1 MNTTQTSRPPVWRV
15 LLYALLALGL
25 LSGLPYVRGVPPLV
39 GTAVATVVFL
49 LLSLLI
55 IREMAR
61 FPLAPLWDFMGALVS
76 LSLWYAAGPY
86 AEQYPS
92 LKPLLAALAGLLFM
106 VACVFFGRLLS
117 LIVRE
122 RNMMLPVAI
131 MAGLADVFTVFM
143 GPTGEALKHAPK
155 LVEKLSVGIPQVGSA
170 TGAAG
175 GAGLATIAT
184 AGLGDFIFLA
194 FFFAGMYRFGL
205 RERRTFWV
213 IFVAVLLG
221 MGAVLLL
228 PAVPALPL
236 LPFIVLGFL
245 IANAG
250 TFKLSRQEKVAMVV
264 VVAAVTGLLVGAGLA
279 MRG

>member
-1 MNTTQTSRPPVWRV
+1 
-15 LLYALLALGL
+15 
-25 LSGLPYVRGVPPLV
+25 
-39 GTAVATVVFL
+39 
-49 LLSLLI
+49 
-55 IREMAR
+55 
-61 FPLAPLWDFMGALVS
+61 
-76 LSLWYAAGPY
+76 
-86 AEQYPS
+86 
-92 LKPLLAALAGLLFM
+92 
-106 VACVFFGRLLS
+106 
-117 LIVRE
+117 
-122 RNMMLPVAI
+122 
-131 MAGLADVFTVFM
+131 
-143 GPTGEALKHAPK
+143 
-155 LVEKLSVGIPQVGSA
+155 
-170 TGAAG
+170 
-175 GAGLATIAT
+175 
-184 AGLGDFIFLA
+184 
-194 FFFAGMYRFGL
+194 